1 MGNIPC
7 PSQGHSQ
14 DPGRQGAVRLPRE
27 GECCPAHLGSGAAGW
42 KGCVGCSAHQQSD
55 SCLDY
60 LRTEKWAV
68 NLALLASR
76 QPKTVRQINTS
87 LHPSG
92 APLSCAGTFQTSC
105 SRQEHKQVSAP
116 SWGAVTPRGLCEGDS
131 SPHFMLLAH
140 SFPFLSPS
148 CINLPIARV
157 ARFDLQHFLALSLP
171 AQALPHQRG
180 RRAASPSQPPRAPL
194 STSFPSQSSRWP
206 QPQLLWRRSAA
217 VPRGRTQPCA
227 RVGSAP
233 ACASSPAALSTAA
246 AARNGAEK
254 PQVSGG
260 RTSSLPTMS
269 IKSAGPC
276 FGQANI
282 GATRSGMGGLGHGA
296 AAARPLRGGLAPAAP
311 APRGDRAAQIGN
323 TLGISARDNSNRRGP
338 AWP

>member
-7 PSQGHSQ
+7 PPQGHSQ
-14 DPGRQGAVRLPRE
+14 DLGRQGAVRLPGE

-76 QPKTVRQINTS
+76 QPKTVCQINTS

-92 APLSCAGTFQTSC
+92 APLRCAGTFQTSC

-116 SWGAVTPRGLCEGDS
+116 SWDAVTPRGLCEGDS
-131 SPHFMLLAH
+131 SPHFVLLAH

-171 AQALPHQRG
+171 AQALLHLCLSALTRTKGQESCFTFPATSG
-180 RRAASPSQPPRAPL
+180 SPFHKL
-194 STSFPSQSSRWP
+194 SFPK
-206 QPQLLWRRSAA
+206 QLLASASAA
-217 VPRGRTQPCA
+217 LEAQCCHAMGQDPALRLG
-227 RVGSAP
+227 RVGTGLCQLTRCP
-233 ACASSPAALSTAA
+233 QHRCCQKRCRKAAGFWGKEQLTA
-246 AARNGAEK
+246 NNE
-254 PQVSGG
+254 
-260 RTSSLPTMS
+260 
-269 IKSAGPC
+269 
-276 FGQANI
+276 
-282 GATRSGMGGLGHGA
+282 H
-296 AAARPLRGGLAPAAP
+296 
-311 APRGDRAAQIGN
+311 
-323 TLGISARDNSNRRGP
+323 
-338 AWP
+338 

>member
-7 PSQGHSQ
+7 PPQGHSQ
-14 DPGRQGAVRLPRE
+14 DPGRQGAVCLPRE

-92 APLSCAGTFQTSC
+92 APLRCAGTFQTSC
-105 SRQEHKQVSAP
+105 SRHKQVSAP

-131 SPHFMLLAH
+131 SPHFVLLTH

-148 CINLPIARV
+148 CINLPIAKV

-180 RRAASPSQPPRAPL
+180 RRAVSPSQPPRAPL
-194 STSFPSQSSRWP
+194 STSFPSQNSRWP

-217 VPRGRTQPCA
+217 MPRGRTQPCA
-227 RVGSAP
+227 RVGSAL

-260 RTSSLPTMS
+260 RTSSLPTTS
-269 IKSAGPC
+269 IKSAGPS

-282 GATRSGMGGLGHGA
+282 GATRSGTGGTRARRCCCPAPARG
-296 AAARPLRGGLAPAAP
+296 ARPGCSGTTWRPSSTN
-311 APRGDRAAQIGN
+311 RKHIGD
-323 TLGISARDNSNRRGP
+323 
-338 AWP
+338 